1 MVDLDL
7 IPLHKDFGAEVQ
19 EFDLSERLTTDRFE
33 AIGHAFHAHGIL
45 LFREQTLTPPHQIEL
60 MRKFGVIR
68 TPHGVETTLPGYPE
82 IAILSNVFEDDRPIG
97 FQHKLGV
104 EWHTD
109 GSGAR
114 ETTLASC
121 MYALEVPGSGGD
133 TLFAGMYSAYERL
146 PPDWRERADAM
157 QVVYSRAWL
166 SEKLAGASGTHKPM
180 GPEERALF
188 PDIVRP
194 LVREHP
200 VTGRRAVL
208 LSIEECRSIEGLSE
222 TESRPVLKELLGLLT
237 DESRVYRHRWQVG
250 DLILWDNRCMLH
262 SPTEYTYADDRRR
275 LHRIIGLERSPSAPQ
290 KWGGA

>member
-1 MVDLDL
+1 
-7 IPLHKDFGAEVQ
+7 
-19 EFDLSERLTTDRFE
+19 
-33 AIGHAFHAHGIL
+33 
-45 LFREQTLTPPHQIEL
+45 
-60 MRKFGVIR
+60 
-68 TPHGVETTLPGYPE
+68 
-82 IAILSNVFEDDRPIG
+82 
-97 FQHKLGV
+97 
-104 EWHTD
+104 
-109 GSGAR
+109 
-114 ETTLASC
+114 
-121 MYALEVPGSGGD
+121 
-133 TLFAGMYSAYERL
+133 
-146 PPDWRERADAM
+146 M

-237 DESRVYRHRWQVG
+237 DGSRVYRHRWQVG

-262 SPTEYTYADDRRR
+262 SPTEYTYADDHRR
-275 LHRIIGLERSPSAPQ
+275 LHRIIGLERSPPAPQ